1 MSSFSRLL
9 LLLGICLLA
18 ALLWNLSTGYVSL
31 PLQSFL
37 DAEDGLHAVALLR
50 VNRVWAM
57 ALAGLA
63 MPLSGFLLQEFFQNP
78 LAGPSVLGITSVSSL
93 AAALAIFVFGGMML
107 PAALQSGMMTI
118 FGLGGSLV
126 LLVVLLAV
134 SRRFQNHSYLIV
146 FGFLISA
153 FCGAVIS
160 LLQLYAEN
168 QQLKNYLMWSFAGT
182 PTLTSGQLQLLT
194 VLIAGGVAV
203 AVGAIRPLI
212 GSMLGTQ
219 RAQAFGVDEKK
230 LGWLVILS
238 SSLLAASITTFLGPV
253 LFVGIVI
260 PHLARLLW
268 NPARLWHLAVLC
280 CLLGIL
286 AMELLSAISETLAIP
301 VNVLC
306 SVLGIPVI
314 FLMLWK
320 QQKKFL
326 A

>member
-1 MSSFSRLL
+1 MSRFSWLVL
-9 LLLGICLLA
+9 VLALGVGA
-18 ALLWNLSTGYVSL
+18 ALVLNLGTGYVSL
-31 PLQSFL
+31 SLKSFFNAN
-37 DAEDGLHAVALLR
+37 DARHLVALLR

-63 MPLSGFLLQEFFQNP
+63 MPLSGFLLQEYFRNP

-93 AAALAIFVFGGMML
+93 AAALAIFIFGGMVL
-107 PAALQSGMMTI
+107 PAVLQSGLMTL
-118 FGLGGSLV
+118 FGLGGSLL
-126 LLVVLLAV
+126 LLVILLAV
-134 SRRFQNHSYLIV
+134 ARRFQNNSYLIV

-160 LLQLYAEN
+160 LLQLYAED

-182 PTLTSGQLQLLT
+182 PTLTAGQLQILTLLI
-194 VLIAGGVAV
+194 LAGMATAV
-203 AVGAIRPLI
+203 FCIRPLI
-212 GSMLGTQ
+212 GSMLGSE
-219 RAQAFGVDEKK
+219 RAQAFGIDEKR

-238 SSLLAASITTFLGPV
+238 SSLLAASITTFVGPV

-268 NPARLWHLAVLC
+268 NPARLWHLALLC
-280 CLLGIL
+280 ALLGVL
-286 AMELLSAISETLAIP
+286 GMELLSAASEALAIP
-301 VNVLC
+301 VNILC

-314 FLMLWK
+314 FLMLWQ
-320 QQKKFL
+320 QQKRFL